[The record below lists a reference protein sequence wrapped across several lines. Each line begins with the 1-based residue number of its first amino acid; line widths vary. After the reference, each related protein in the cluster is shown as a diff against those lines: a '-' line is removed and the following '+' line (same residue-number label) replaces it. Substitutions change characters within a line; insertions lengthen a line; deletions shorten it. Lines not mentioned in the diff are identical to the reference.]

1 MRADRL
7 LSLLMLLQSK
17 GRMTAR
23 ELAEQLEVSE
33 RTIYRDMEALGIAGI
48 PVCAERGPGGGC
60 FLLDGYQTKLTGL
73 NAPEV
78 RALFLFKMTRPL
90 ADLGL
95 NKALDGAMLKLSAA
109 LPAEQ
114 RSDAEQVHQ
123 RIHLDM
129 EDWQQDESSVAHLS
143 TIQEAIWHDRKLLI
157 QYDEGCKLCQQYF
170 IEPYGLVSK
179 ANSWYVVASVAGEQ
193 RVFSVSRI
201 VAVVLSGEHFIRP
214 EAFDLSSFWNA
225 HCVQIAQCAKKPPAS
240 SVQSP
245 AFRTANREKKAIMA
259 SNTVRRRVF
268 SPQQKEK
275 NGFKLLTGQQSSAS
289 QKKEILKTRNG
300 QGQQKKEFTASQKRK
315 VVETTRPPQPPSVPP
330 IVPASVRYSLLPGAC
345 R

>member
-7 LSLLMLLQSK
+7 LSLLMLLQSR

-73 NAPEV
+73 NAAEV
-78 RALFLFKMTRPL
+78 RALFLFKMARPL

-95 NKALDGAMLKLSAA
+95 SKALDDAMLKLSAA

-114 RSDAEQVHQ
+114 RDDAEQVRQ

-129 EDWQQDESSVAHLS
+129 EDWQQNASPVPHLS
-143 TIQEAIWHDRKLLI
+143 TIQEAVWHDRKLLI
-157 QYDEGCKLCQQYF
+157 QYDEGCKLCQQHL

-179 ANSWYVVASVAGEQ
+179 ANSWYVVAAIADEQ
-193 RVFSVSRI
+193 RVFNVSRI
-201 VAVVLSGEHFIRP
+201 STAVLSEEHFTRP
-214 EAFDLSSFWNA
+214 ETFDLSSFWA
-225 HCVQIAQCAKKPPAS
+225 AYCVQMAQCTKKPPATG
-240 SVQSP
+240 VQYP
-245 AFRTANREKKAIMA
+245 AFRTTAREKKAIMA
-259 SNTVRRRVF
+259 SNVVRRRAF
-268 SPQQKEK
+268 SPRRKEK
-275 NGFKLLTGQQSSAS
+275 NGFKPLTGQRVSAS
-289 QKKEILKTRNG
+289 QKKAILKNRNG
-300 QGQQKKEFTASQKRK
+300 LSQQKKRNSQPLKK
-315 VVETTRPPQPPSVPP
+315 EKCSPQLKKTK
-330 IVPASVRYSLLPGAC
+330 YLPLSFAA
-345 R
+345 